1 MPEYTTLTEDQLIH
15 RLRSD
20 DERAFTEIYHRYWE
34 KLLAIGYYHTQSK
47 PAAED
52 IVHDVLISLW
62 TRKTNIEIHSLQAY
76 LATAVK
82 FAVFKEIAR
91 DKRRRDF
98 QHQADKNVHTA
109 DIEDKLDVRFLEAYL
124 HGAIEKLPEKARLV
138 FTYSRDHQLS
148 ISEISKKMDLSP
160 KAIEYHMTKALR
172 ALKNSFS
179 KIKSFF
185 I

>member
-15 RLRSD
+15 RLRLG
-20 DERAFTEIYHRYWE
+20 DEQAFTEIYNRFWE

-47 PAAED
+47 PSAED
-52 IVHDVLISLW
+52 VVHDVLMSLW
-62 TRKTNIEIHSLQAY
+62 TRKANVEIRSLEAY
-76 LATAVK
+76 LGTAVK
-82 FAVFKEIAR
+82 FAVFKEIVR
-91 DKRRRDF
+91 DRRRRDLL
-98 QHQADKNVHTA
+98 HQADRNVYTA
-109 DIEDKLDVRFLEAYL
+109 DIEDNLDMRFLEAYL

-172 ALKNSFS
+172 ALRNSFT
-179 KIKSFF
+179 KIKLFF

>member
-1 MPEYTTLTEDQLIH
+1 MLEYTNLTEDQLIR
-15 RLRSD
+15 RLRSG
-20 DERAFTEIYHRYWE
+20 DERAFTEIYNRYWE

-52 IVHDVLISLW
+52 IVHDVLTSLW
-62 TRKTNIEIHSLQAY
+62 TRKGTLEIQSLQAY
-76 LATAVK
+76 LGTAVK

-91 DKRRRDF
+91 DRRRRDF
-98 QHQADKNVHTA
+98 LNHTDKNVHTA
-109 DIEDKLDVRFLEAYL
+109 DIEEKLDVRFVEAYL
-124 HGAIEKLPEKARLV
+124 HDAIEKLPEKARLV

-179 KIKSFF
+179 KIKFVF